1 MSRLNCEDVLSEKE
15 AIKEKL
21 EKANTVLIN
30 QRKELKRRIKAL
42 SFLFEAS
49 RKINSTLS
57 VSEILDFILD
67 LLMDKFKAYAWSV
80 RILDD
85 DGYLRIKSQRRL
97 SPEFVKFAERKPT
110 MDSYSGE
117 CFLKNKIII
126 VKDAERISKPISTN
140 LGVNEGIKSFALVP
154 IATEDEVLGVL
165 SGACKKEKGHFTEEY
180 SEFMKILCN
189 QLALAI
195 RNAKLF
201 EKVKNFSQ
209 ELEKEVEKR
218 TQELKEKSQLLSQ
231 AEKLAALGEMAD
243 RVAHETRNPIVTI
256 GGFARRIQRE
266 LPSQDPLKKYIDIVI
281 DGVERLERM
290 IYWITEYK
298 KYISVDFEISP
309 VTTVIERALKR
320 VRNKLKEGQITVN
333 KNFSQDPLLV
343 RVDRK
348 NMEFVFS
355 NLFEN
360 GIEAMGNQGI
370 GILSVTTRMKNEGYL
385 EVIITDTGKG
395 ISKEDLESIYNPFF
409 TTKLSGVG
417 MGLTIAHKIVKD
429 HNGAIKV
436 KSKVG
441 KGTVFSVEL
450 PLIQPMNHQGRA
462 PEMRAVRQ

>member
-1 MSRLNCEDVLSEKE
+1 VNGLNCEEE
-15 AIKEKL
+15 AIEKKL
-21 EKANTVLIN
+21 EKANTALIN
-30 QRKELKRRIKAL
+30 QRKELKRSIKEL
-42 SFLFEAS
+42 SFLFDVS
-49 RKINSTLS
+49 RKISSTLNL
-57 VSEILDFILD
+57 SEILDAVLD
-67 LLMDKFKAYAWSV
+67 LLMEKFKADTWSI

-97 SPEFVKFAERKPT
+97 SPEFVRFAERKPT

-126 VKDAERISKPISTN
+126 VKDAESANKPVSTN
-140 LGVNEGIKSFALVP
+140 LGVNEGIRSFALVP

-165 SGACKKEKGHFTEEY
+165 AGACKKEKGHFTEEY
-180 SEFMKILCN
+180 SAFMKTLCH

-195 RNAKLF
+195 RNAKLY
-201 EKVKNFSQ
+201 EKVNNFSQ

-218 TQELKEKSQLLSQ
+218 TQELQEKSRLLVQS
-231 AEKLAALGEMAD
+231 EKLAALGEMAD

-266 LPSQDPLKKYIDIVI
+266 LPSRDPLKKYIDLVI
-281 DGVERLERM
+281 KGVERLELM

-298 KYISVDFEISP
+298 KYISVDFEISS
-309 VTTVIERALKR
+309 VTTVIEGALER
-320 VRNKLKEGQITVN
+320 VKSKLKESQITVN
-333 KNFSQDPLLV
+333 KDLLPNPVLV

-348 NMEFVFS
+348 NMEFAFF

-370 GILSVTTRMKNEGYL
+370 LSVTTRMKNEDYL
-385 EVIITDTGKG
+385 KVIISDTGKG
-395 ISKEDLESIYNPFF
+395 ISEEDLASIYNPFF
-409 TTKLSGVG
+409 TSKLSGAG
-417 MGLTIAHKIVKD
+417 MGLTIANKIVKD
-429 HNGAIKV
+429 HHGAIKV

-450 PLIQPMNHQGRA
+450 PLMKLVNHQGSTPA
-462 PEMRAVRQ
+462 EMRAVRQ

>member
-1 MSRLNCEDVLSEKE
+1 VNGLNCEDVLSEKE

-21 EKANTVLIN
+21 EKANTTLIN
-30 QRKELKRRIKAL
+30 QRKELKRNIKEL
-42 SFLFEAS
+42 SFLFDAS
-49 RKINSTLS
+49 RKISSTLNL
-57 VSEILDFILD
+57 SEILDSVLD
-67 LLMDKFKAYAWSV
+67 LFMEKFKADTWSI

-154 IATEDEVLGVL
+154 IATDDEVLGVL
-165 SGACKKEKGHFTEEY
+165 AGACKKEKGHFTEEY
-180 SEFMKILCN
+180 SEFMKTLCN

-195 RNAKLF
+195 RNAKLY

-218 TQELKEKSQLLSQ
+218 TQELQEKSRLLAQS
-231 AEKLAALGEMAD
+231 EKLAALGEMAD

-266 LPSQDPLKKYIDIVI
+266 LPSHDPLKKYIDIVI
-281 DGVERLERM
+281 KGVERLELM
-290 IYWITEYK
+290 IYWITEYQ
-298 KYISVDFEISP
+298 KYISVDFAISS
-309 VTTVIERALKR
+309 VTTIIEGALDR
-320 VRNKLKEGQITVN
+320 VKSELKENQIIVN
-333 KNFSQDPLLV
+333 KIFPPNPLLV

-348 NMEFVFS
+348 NMEIVFF

-360 GIEAMGNQGI
+360 GIEAMGKQGI
-370 GILSVTTRMKNEGYL
+370 LFVTTRIKNEDYL
-385 EVIITDTGKG
+385 EVIISDTGKG
-395 ISKEDLESIYNPFF
+395 ISKEDLESVYNPFF
-409 TTKLSGVG
+409 TTKLSRAG

-450 PLIQPMNHQGRA
+450 PLIKPVNHQGSA
-462 PEMRAVRQ
+462 SEMRVVRR